1 MSNKAGPN
9 NGPHP
14 HSQEAASPSR
24 RRLLQGLG
32 LSALALG
39 GSRVQAADKAA
50 EPLAAPQD
58 ERWQKQPFYGR
69 HQAGVLTRN
78 RRR

>member
-14 HSQEAASPSR
+14 HSGGGIPFTPPFAA
-24 RRLLQGLG
+24 GAG

-39 GSRVQAADKAA
+39 GSRLVQAADKAA

>member
-39 GSRVQAADKAA
+39 GSRPVQAADKAA

-58 ERWQKQPFYGR
+58 ERWQKQPFYAAIRPGC
-69 HQAGVLTRN
+69 
-78 RRR
+78 

>member
-14 HSQEAASPSR
+14 QSQGAASPSR

-32 LSALALG
+32 LGALALG
-39 GSRVQAADKAA
+39 GSR
-50 EPLAAPQD
+50 LA
-58 ERWQKQPFYGR
+58 
-69 HQAGVLTRN
+69 
-78 RRR
+78 

>member
-39 GSRVQAADKAA
+39 GSRGAGGGQSGRAVGGAA
-50 EPLAAPQD
+50 
-58 ERWQKQPFYGR
+58 G
-69 HQAGVLTRN
+69 
-78 RRR
+78 